1 MNESNILLY
10 ETDEGKINLDV
21 ILKDETIWLTQK
33 SMSELFD
40 VNVPA
45 INKHLNNIY
54 EEKEL
59 DKNSTISKMEIVRK
73 EENRNVN
80 RELEF
85 YNLDA
90 IIAVGYR
97 VNSKTA
103 IKFRTWA
110 TKILKDYMIK
120 GFVIIDLKLGDLTR
134 QDIGQM
140 QMYVNYYTREMMNEG
155 DNQPIGIVLC
165 ADKSEQVVK

>member
-10 ETDEGKINLDV
+10 ETDEGKV
-21 ILKDETIWLTQK
+21 IEKDKTIWLTQK

-73 EENRNVN
+73 EGNRNVVMMKQ
-80 RELEF
+80 
-85 YNLDA
+85 D
-90 IIAVGYR
+90 
-97 VNSKTA
+97 
-103 IKFRTWA
+103 
-110 TKILKDYMIK
+110 
-120 GFVIIDLKLGDLTR
+120 FV
-134 QDIGQM
+134 
-140 QMYVNYYTREMMNEG
+140 
-155 DNQPIGIVLC
+155 
-165 ADKSEQVVK
+165 